1 MGKRVFDLPGSIML
15 KHFFVSSFKHLA
27 IALRMRAVHKD
38 VSTFFLDIVK
48 ETVEYREKNNVKR
61 NDFMDLLIQLKNHGT
76 LDGADVGKL
85 SLNEIAAQGE

>member
-1 MGKRVFDLPGSIML
+1 ML
-15 KHFFVSSFKHLA
+15 KHFFISSFKHLA
-27 IALRMRAVHKD
+27 IALRMRAVRKD

-85 SLNEIAAQGE
+85 SINEIAAQGK